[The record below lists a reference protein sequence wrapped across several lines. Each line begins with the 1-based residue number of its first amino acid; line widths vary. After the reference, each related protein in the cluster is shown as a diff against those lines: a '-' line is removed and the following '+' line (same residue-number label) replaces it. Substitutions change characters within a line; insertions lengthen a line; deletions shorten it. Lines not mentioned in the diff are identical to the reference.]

1 MQRTFYYTIIY
12 FFLLQAFSNGGTL
25 AFKSFALVYYCGQFK
40 KIATIKIRESF
51 LIPQKVGSLAPIA
64 AVMLWSK
71 AEQHLSG
78 KRAHRF

>member
-40 KIATIKIRESF
+40 KIATIKIREGF
-51 LIPQKVGSLAPIA
+51 LTPQKVGSLAPIA
-64 AVMLWSK
+64 SYIRMSMLKKTAKLYS
-71 AEQHLSG
+71 
-78 KRAHRF
+78 